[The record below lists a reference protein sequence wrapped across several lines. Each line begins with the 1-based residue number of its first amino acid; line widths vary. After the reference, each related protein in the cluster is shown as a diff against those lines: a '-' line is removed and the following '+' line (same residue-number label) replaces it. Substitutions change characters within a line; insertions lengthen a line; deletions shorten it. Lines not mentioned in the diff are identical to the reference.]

1 MAYFDKDNFRK
12 EAEAAGYGKDA
23 IEAHIAKIDAQDA
36 AEKHETRTRVLAP
49 AAAAS
54 AAVAQPVVTPPAP
67 TPAPVA
73 AAPALPKINKDT
85 SAIDL
90 FNMRPQGTLVER
102 IGANINEA
110 AAAAGPAVT
119 NVASNATQD
128 SLNYARDAIANNPE
142 LTGALAAIPVLY
154 GANKLGLF
162 DNLGSKMSSS
172 AAQPQ
177 PFVGGSG
184 PRNTP
189 QPDQMAGSYWDWFNR
204 QPANQ
209 VSGAPSAPQPQAWD
223 IHGDPSFGN
232 FLGDGTAPATPAA
245 PAAPVNTKLQE
256 LQARAAAG
264 TPTPAASSVPAEAA
278 APPVTSARQAAIA
291 EANARLAAVK
301 NSPEV
306 QNSVW
311 GVINLDETPEQ
322 ALIRRTTGKEK
333 LDAAI
338 EAHSREMNAALKLPE
353 GPAIQPIAPSAA
365 PNSSATKAVTE
376 TIQVLSQAETP
387 VAAMPSRPVTP
398 TPAAALPTGE
408 LKTGSGLTAYA
419 GEGKPRERFPK
430 EFKSTA
436 DIPKG
441 YAFVP
446 GMGPGTNVI
455 RNDFG
460 QAGYNALVQEQGG
473 PFGEDKATR
482 DFIKQYNEQRVGPP
496 ATRELRKSLG
506 LPLPE
511 NTKGIPM
518 KIAKVG
524 GVVGAIM
531 AIPELANAAQNRN
544 VGQAAAVASGFLPPA
559 IQALIYSGGLDAG
572 AEEEARFLRMRDY
585 ALKAG
590 RGVAQG
596 YDTRRLIGAAPP
608 GQRELIPGM
617 K

>member
-1 MAYFDKDNFRK
+1 MAFNK
-12 EAEAAGYGKDA
+12 EKFIADAKAAGYSDDE
-23 IEAHIAKIDAQDA
+23 IN
-36 AEKHETRTRVLAP
+36 AELAGSSQSSESSGWDTTP
-49 AAAAS
+49 SKNSAWTEGQPPPLVSAS
-54 AAVAQPVVTPPAP
+54 AASEQAGPSPAFGKKVDEASKKIE
-67 TPAPVA
+67 TKKIEVEQQAPVIPEFA
-73 AAPALPKINKDT
+73 QNPLLLA
-85 SAIDL
+85 
-90 FNMRPQGTLVER
+90 G
-102 IGANINEA
+102 
-110 AAAAGPAVT
+110 AAAAGG
-119 NVASNATQD
+119 ATV
-128 SLNYARDAIANNPE
+128 LGWKTLRD
-142 LTGALAAIPVLY
+142 
-154 GANKLGLF
+154 
-162 DNLGSKMSSS
+162 KMSSGTTQPTARVEGREPS
-172 AAQPQ
+172 MFAAQRVDEPAWSASSAQNAPLSESEMMDRLRNLVDETSTVNEPVLSQGRVPQ
-177 PFVGGSG
+177 APVAQQG
-184 PRNTP
+184 PNLTLAEAQAR
-189 QPDQMAGSYWDWFNR
+189 MAGVTPPV
-204 QPANQ
+204 PA
-209 VSGAPSAPQPQAWD
+209 
-223 IHGDPSFGN
+223 
-232 FLGDGTAPATPAA
+232 
-245 PAAPVNTKLQE
+245 AAPVE
-256 LQARAAAG
+256 
-264 TPTPAASSVPAEAA
+264 
-278 APPVTSARQAAIA
+278 PP
-291 EANARLAAVK
+291 K
-301 NSPEV
+301 
-306 QNSVW
+306 
-311 GVINLDETPEQ
+311 
-322 ALIRRTTGKEK
+322 
-333 LDAAI
+333 
-338 EAHSREMNAALKLPE
+338 
-353 GPAIQPIAPSAA
+353 PIVPSAA
-365 PNSSATKAVTE
+365 PNSPVTKAVTD
-376 TIQVLSQAETP
+376 TIQQLGQAETP

-524 GVVGAIM
+524 GVIGAIM
-531 AIPELANAAQNRN
+531 AIPDLANAAQNRDA
-544 VGQAAAVASGFLPPA
+544 GQAAAVASGFLPPA
-559 IQALIYSGGLDAG
+559 IQALIYSGGLNAG
-572 AEEEARFLRMRDY
+572 AEEEARQLRMRDY